1 MNSGICSRSAC
12 QNLHDQLYG
21 DLGLSVRRERAEI
34 STCFNRVNEYLREQ
48 AQAQQQEK
56 QEEEDRKA
64 SEAADERAGQR
75 QENDRKAEDAK
86 DQAARDNSSGAAVPL
101 APPSV
106 QPQPSTIR
114 QSRTVPKDLA
124 TEVQA
129 RAVVEQEKKERANE
143 ATARMVDPFSSSAKV
158 ESASNRTS
166 GKAEVVDPFPP
177 DRAETKDT
185 SSEYANDAIEIEA
198 KFVEKGIGNAE
209 SVIKQNAEAAKKIFS
224 GDALKAYEKEAD
236 HSFSFVEGLDR
247 GLVAVKYGADLGTI
261 IVASD
266 DRERSK
272 AYSDMFVDLAKD
284 GFTAVAK
291 RLSPRLGSFLEGPIG
306 WIAGSTFD
314 STEVGLD
321 PIEIVNDS
329 SGRYKFDDK
338 QKALDSLIL
347 QYNRHRDIWGKA
359 QVQWLMQSADKI
371 YSSPDNPKIR
381 LSPP

>member
-1 MNSGICSRSAC
+1 MAPLMPTSQAECQVFSHGVEQYSAEISRQHDACLATYKADRPNEQMNSGICSRSAC

-143 ATARMVDPFSSSAKV
+143 ATARMVDPLV
-158 ESASNRTS
+158 RPLRSNR
-166 GKAEVVDPFPP
+166 
-177 DRAETKDT
+177 RA
-185 SSEYANDAIEIEA
+185 
-198 KFVEKGIGNAE
+198 IGLPAR
-209 SVIKQNAEAAKKIFS
+209 
-224 GDALKAYEKEAD
+224 LK
-236 HSFSFVEGLDR
+236 L
-247 GLVAVKYGADLGTI
+247 
-261 IVASD
+261 
-266 DRERSK
+266 
-272 AYSDMFVDLAKD
+272 
-284 GFTAVAK
+284 
-291 RLSPRLGSFLEGPIG
+291 
-306 WIAGSTFD
+306 
-314 STEVGLD
+314 
-321 PIEIVNDS
+321 
-329 SGRYKFDDK
+329 
-338 QKALDSLIL
+338 
-347 QYNRHRDIWGKA
+347 
-359 QVQWLMQSADKI
+359 
-371 YSSPDNPKIR
+371 
-381 LSPP
+381 

>member
-1 MNSGICSRSAC
+1 M
-12 QNLHDQLYG
+12 
-21 DLGLSVRRERAEI
+21 
-34 STCFNRVNEYLREQ
+34 
-48 AQAQQQEK
+48 
-56 QEEEDRKA
+56 
-64 SEAADERAGQR
+64 
-75 QENDRKAEDAK
+75 
-86 DQAARDNSSGAAVPL
+86 
-101 APPSV
+101 
-106 QPQPSTIR
+106 
-114 QSRTVPKDLA
+114 
-124 TEVQA
+124 
-129 RAVVEQEKKERANE
+129 
-143 ATARMVDPFSSSAKV
+143 
-158 ESASNRTS
+158 
-166 GKAEVVDPFPP
+166 
-177 DRAETKDT
+177 
-185 SSEYANDAIEIEA
+185 
-198 KFVEKGIGNAE
+198 
-209 SVIKQNAEAAKKIFS
+209 IKQNAEAAKKIFS

-371 YSSPDNPKIR
+371 FSSPDNPKIR